1 MNKAPFTDCMSETTN
16 TQIDNAKG
24 TYGVMPMYNLIGYSD
39 NYLKTLGS
47 LCLFYRDE
55 QALDDDGNITDFV
68 DNNTN
73 YSYKYKEQIIGQTGD
88 DTTDNVEIMIQLNYL
103 SNFQRT
109 MEMPLINCEINLR
122 VT

>member
-16 TQIDNAKG
+16 THIDNAKD
-24 TYGVMPMYNLIGYSD
+24 TYGVMPMYNLMEYSD
-39 NYLKTLGS
+39 NYSKTSGS

-68 DNNTN
+68 DNTTN
-73 YSYKYKEQIIGQTGD
+73 DSYKYKEQIIGQTGD

-103 SNFQRT
+103 NNFRRT

>member
-1 MNKAPFTDCMSETTN
+1 MNKAPFIDCMSETTN
-16 TQIDNAKG
+16 THIDNAKD
-24 TYGVMPMYNLIGYSD
+24 TYGVMPMYNLMEYSD
-39 NYLKTLGS
+39 NYSKTSGS

-68 DNNTN
+68 DNTTN
-73 YSYKYKEQIIGQTGD
+73 DSYKYKEQTIGQTGD

-103 SNFQRT
+103 SNFRRT